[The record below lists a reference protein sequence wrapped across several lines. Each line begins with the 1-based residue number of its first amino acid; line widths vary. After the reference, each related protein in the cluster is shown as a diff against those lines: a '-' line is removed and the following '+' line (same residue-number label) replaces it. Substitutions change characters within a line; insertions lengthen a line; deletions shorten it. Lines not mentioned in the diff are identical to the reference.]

1 MFKKVICILCVFFLL
16 SFPLLAFAGSWV
28 SNSRA
33 LSSFPDTNK
42 IYFGLNASDD
52 FFNSTSSG
60 SLSFNTWNNDFS
72 SLFLHLPIATSAASG
87 EVINVSISGTG
98 FSHSR
103 LSGLTLYL
111 IYQTDNRMV
120 IEPFSGTYTQGS
132 SGGNFSYSVNAVYNA
147 TKDSSFTRLAI
158 GFSFSSVTVG
168 GYFNLADTSIT
179 WGYGNKTEYEQQQAI
194 NNKLDQIA
202 NAGETEKSEANSGG
216 NQGVVDVT
224 GAIPADNGGYISA
237 LTSLA
242 EPLKY
247 SGTDCHW
254 TFPALYVPVIGNAVK
269 TKIDLSPEQDIDLGS
284 YCNMIP
290 DNIMSVV
297 RACTTIALLLFC
309 VHELYSVVSY
319 FLTLKGG
326 SDSE

>member
-1 MFKKVICILCVFFLL
+1 MFKKIICLLCVVLL
-16 SFPLLAFAGSWV
+16 ISCPLFSFAGSWV
-28 SNSRA
+28 SNSRS
-33 LSSFPDTNK
+33 LSSFPELNK

-52 FFNSTSSG
+52 FFNSTGSG
-60 SLSFNTWNNDFS
+60 TLSYNTWNDNFG

-87 EVINVSISGTG
+87 EVINVSISGSG

-111 IYQTDNRMV
+111 IYQSENRMI
-120 IEPFSGTYTQGS
+120 IEPFAGTYSQDGGGS
-132 SGGNFSYSVNAVYNA
+132 FSYTVNVVYNA
-147 TKDSSFTRLAI
+147 TKDVSFTRLAI
-158 GFSFSSVTVG
+158 GFSFSSVSAG
-168 GYFNLADTSIT
+168 GYFNLNDTSIT
-179 WGYGNKTEYEQQQAI
+179 WGYGNKTEYEQQQAV

-216 NQGVVDVT
+216 NQGVSDIT

-284 YCNMIP
+284 YCSMIP

-309 VHELYSVVSY
+309 VRELYSIVSY